1 MNANRWTRVAEL
13 FDSAV
18 ERGPDERA
26 AFLAAE
32 CADDPV
38 LRKEVEALLEAHEKA
53 GTFGDSAAFRFEA
66 PLDDGLEPGAH
77 LGRYEIVGFLA
88 AGGMGE
94 VYRAHDPQLGRDVAI
109 KVLRRRGEMST
120 DQLARFEREARA
132 AGALNH
138 PNIVAVYD
146 TGVQDGMPY
155 VVSELLR
162 GETLRAAFGR
172 GAVPVD
178 RSIEIGR
185 QIVSGLNAAHDK
197 GIVHRDLKPEN
208 LFITTEGL
216 VKILDFGLA
225 KQTAAPAA
233 TERDQSA
240 ITEQGLIVGTTG
252 YMSPEQVRG
261 QLADARSD
269 VFACGAL
276 LYEMVAGRR
285 AFDGGSP
292 VETMNA
298 ILTTQPPNLSRL
310 PPPFDTIVPRCLAK
324 DPADRYAS
332 AHELGAAFDAVVA
345 AGTSDAPSPR
355 SGRTTAWRGAAA
367 AVLGTAI
374 VVSLYL
380 WSTGTRAAIGIGD
393 SGRPTIAIVTF
404 DNPTGNQELG
414 WLTSGLPDMLSIGLA
429 QTSGLD
435 VVSSRRS
442 SAMLQDAGHAD
453 NPVSRAHA
461 FEIARRAG
469 AGAVVAGSI
478 YKTSDGFRV
487 DVRVED
493 PATSTLMA
501 GTSVRGD
508 DVFAIADDLVGRL
521 RGVLNVT
528 RQPAGRPIA
537 EITTHSMEAFRLYTE
552 GYAAVRGLR
561 TNDAREALD
570 AALRLDPGYAL
581 AHVALS
587 EAFDKFGDQKRAEE
601 HLVRARALAHRLSER
616 DRLLVEAREAHF
628 AGQTDRTVRAL
639 ESFVARWPSEDTA
652 WDLLVHAYSRDPA
665 LKKRDLDVLHRWRQ
679 AVPGPGAGHMHNHFG
694 YAYMDAGRLADA
706 IASFEAYVRV
716 NPKEPNAYD
725 SLGEALLVAARPV
738 EAVRSYDKALSIAPL
753 FGSALAGRT
762 WGRAMSGQLDLALN
776 DLAALED
783 LGERGGIG
791 WRQVHVMR
799 ALVSSRAGRYREA
812 SEAIA
817 RGLDLSRRLRSIA
830 LDVEMRI
837 AAALVALELNQL
849 ARARAAA
856 REAIDV
862 LDRNRAVVEPLLDA
876 DVSRSLARFAL
887 GLADLREGR
896 LEPAER
902 QLEAQRR
909 DDRVDD
915 PRQVWWQHALAGE
928 IAFARGDLD
937 AAERLWR
944 AGLPPRKMHFSMR
957 HATTL
962 FANQMPQRDWQARLR
977 RKRGDLAAAAATYGT
992 LNLPSADTAWTAIV
1006 EPRFVLERARLLR
1019 QLGDLESS
1027 RGEYRRFLELW
1038 RDADPDLPELAEA
1051 RAKS

>member
-1 MNANRWTRVAEL
+1 MNADRWTRVAEL
-13 FDSAV
+13 FDLAV
-18 ERGPDERA
+18 ERAPDERTS
-26 AFLAAE
+26 FLAAE
-32 CADDPV
+32 CADDPA
-38 LRKEVEALLEAHEKA
+38 LRKDVEALLDADERS
-53 GTFGDSAAFRFEA
+53 GTFGESAAFRFEA
-66 PLDDGLEPGAH
+66 PPQHELEPGAR

-94 VYRAHDPQLGRDVAI
+94 VYCAHDPQLGRDVAI
-109 KVLRRRGEMST
+109 KVLRRRGEMNA

-155 VVSELLR
+155 AVSELLQ

-172 GAVPVD
+172 GALPVD
-178 RSIEIGR
+178 RSIELAR
-185 QIVSGLNAAHDK
+185 QIVSGLSAAHDK

-208 LFITTEGL
+208 VFITTDGL
-216 VKILDFGLA
+216 VKILDFGVA
-225 KQTAAPAA
+225 KQTGAPAA
-233 TERDQSA
+233 TERDESA
-240 ITEQGLIVGTTG
+240 NTEQGLIIGTTG

-261 QLADARSD
+261 QPADARSD

-276 LYEMVAGRR
+276 LYELVTGRR
-285 AFDGGSP
+285 AFDAGTP
-292 VETMNA
+292 IETMNA
-298 ILTTQPPNLSRL
+298 ILSTQPPNLSRL
-310 PPPFDTIVPRCLAK
+310 PAPFDTIVPRCLEK

-332 AHELGAAFDAVVA
+332 AHALGAAFDAAA
-345 AGTSDAPSPR
+345 AGTSEATSP
-355 SGRTTAWRGAAA
+355 SGRRTWAWRGAAV

-380 WSTGTRAAIGIGD
+380 RSTGTRAAIGIGD
-393 SGRPTIAIVTF
+393 SGRPTVAIVPF
-404 DNPTGNQELG
+404 DNPSGHPELG

-442 SAMLQDAGHAD
+442 SELLRDAGHPD
-453 NPVSRAHA
+453 NPVNRSQA
-461 FEIARRAG
+461 FEVARRAG
-469 AGAVVAGSI
+469 AGALVAGSI
-478 YKTSDGFRV
+478 YKTSDGFRI

-493 PATSTLMA
+493 PETSALLA
-501 GTSVRGD
+501 GTSVRGE
-508 DVFAIADDLVGRL
+508 DVFAIADDLVGRV
-521 RGVLNVT
+521 RGVLNISG
-528 RQPAGRPIA
+528 QPAGRPIA
-537 EITTHSMEAFRLYTE
+537 EITTHSMDAFRLYTE

-601 HLVRARALAHRLSER
+601 HLVRARALATRLSDR
-616 DRLLVEAREAHF
+616 DRLLVDAREAHF

-639 ESFVARWPSEDTA
+639 EAFVARWPSEDTA

-665 LKKRDLDVLHRWRQ
+665 LKKRELDVLQRWRQ

-706 IASFEAYVRV
+706 IASFETYVRV
-716 NPKEPNAYD
+716 NPKEPNAHD
-725 SLGEALLVAARPV
+725 SLGEALLVAARPA
-738 EAVRSYDKALSIAPL
+738 EAVQQYDKALSIEPL
-753 FGSALAGRT
+753 FGSALAGRA
-762 WGRAMSGQLDLALN
+762 WGRAMSGQLDLTLN
-776 DLAALED
+776 DIAALED

-817 RGLDLSRRLRSIA
+817 RGRQLSGRLRSIA

-849 ARARAAA
+849 SRARAAA
-856 REAIDV
+856 REALDV
-862 LDRNRAVVEPLLDA
+862 LDRNLAVVEPLLDPH
-876 DVSRSLARFAL
+876 VSRSLARFAF
-887 GLADLREGR
+887 GLADLRQGR
-896 LEPAER
+896 LDLAQR
-902 QLEAQRR
+902 QLDAQRL
-909 DDRVDD
+909 DRRVAD
-915 PRQVWWQHALAGE
+915 PRQVWWEHALAGE

-957 HATTL
+957 YATTL
-962 FANQMPQRDWQARLR
+962 FANQMPQRDWQARLQR
-977 RKRGDLAAAAATYGT
+977 ARGDLAAAAATYQA
-992 LNLPSADTAWTAIV
+992 LNVPSAESPWTAIV

-1019 QLGDLESS
+1019 QRGDLEAS
-1027 RGEYRRFLELW
+1027 RAEYRRFLELW
-1038 RDADPDLPELAEA
+1038 RGADPGLPELAEA